1 MRFDGEDRRM
11 ANGGR
16 VDMKYRPRANCRM
29 QAGASPGVPLKF
41 GVAETTHSDP
51 DRDNTGDDGE

>member
-1 MRFDGEDRRM
+1 M